1 MGYYFSKDAKSNGG
15 TAVAVS
21 RVKALVD
28 TVDYLKKKKAAKE
41 KKADS
46 KQEFIELDPLK
57 ILKIRYAVGELS
69 KKKYREMKKELE
81 K

>member
-1 MGYYFSKDAKSNGG
+1 
-15 TAVAVS
+15 VAAS
-21 RVKALVD
+21 RVKAIVD
-28 TVDYLKKKKAAKE
+28 TVDYLKKKKAAQE
-41 KKADS
+41 KKAPS
-46 KQEFIELDPLK
+46 RQEFIELDPLK